1 MDRRFLA
8 ILGVI
13 VVFFVG
19 LVFWNTNKG
28 STSTTSAS
36 PTNNVTGKLDS
47 KVTFLEYGDFQCN
60 ACQAYNSTVD
70 AVRAKYADT
79 VKFQFRNLPLPS
91 LHPNAIG
98 AARAAE
104 AAAKQGKFW
113 QMHDALYKTAN
124 WQVWTTASDPNSLF
138 QQYAQ
143 QIGLNITQ
151 FKKDFISSST
161 NDTINADIAAFQKTG
176 KDMATPTFFINGT
189 YIPLTDL
196 IDANGSPSVDAFSK
210 YLDAELAKVSNS

>member
-1 MDRRFLA
+1 MDKRFLA

-19 LVFWNTNKG
+19 LIMWNGHK
-28 STSTTSAS
+28 SSSTTTTAAS
-36 PTNNVTGKLDS
+36 PTTNVTGNLDS

-70 AVRAKYADT
+70 AVRDKYADT

-104 AAAKQGKFW
+104 AAARQGKFW

-124 WQVWTTASDPNSLF
+124 WQIWIAASDPNTYF
-138 QQYAQ
+138 QQYAS
-143 QIGLNITQ
+143 QIGLNVDQ
-151 FKKDFISSST
+151 FKKDFISSSV
-161 NDTINADIAAFQKTG
+161 NDAINADIAAFQKTG
-176 KDMATPTFFINGT
+176 EEMATPSFFINGKF
-189 YIPLTDL
+189 IPLASLVDSS
-196 IDANGSPSVDAFSK
+196 GSISVDAFSK
-210 YLDAELAKVSNS
+210 VIDEALAKAQ

>member
-1 MDRRFLA
+1 MDKRFMA
-8 ILGVI
+8 ILGII
-13 VVFFVG
+13 VVFFAG
-19 LVFWNTNKG
+19 LIIWNSNKG
-28 STSTTSAS
+28 SSTTTSNAQ
-36 PTNNVTGKLDS
+36 PTNNVLGKLDS

-60 ACQAYNSTVD
+60 ACEAYNPTVD
-70 AVRAKYADT
+70 AVRQKYADR

-113 QMHDALYKTAN
+113 EMHDALYKSTN

-143 QIGLNITQ
+143 QIGVNVDQ

-161 NDTINADIAAFQKTG
+161 NDAINADIAAFQKTG

-189 YIPLTDL
+189 YIPLSSL
-196 IDANGSPSVDAFSK
+196 IDSNGSASVDAFSK
-210 YLDAELAKVSNS
+210 VIDAELAKVQ